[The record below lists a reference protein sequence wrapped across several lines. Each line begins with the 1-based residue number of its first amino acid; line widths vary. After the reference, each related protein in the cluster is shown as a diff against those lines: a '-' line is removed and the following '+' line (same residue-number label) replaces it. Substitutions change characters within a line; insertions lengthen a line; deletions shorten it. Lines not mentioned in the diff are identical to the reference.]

1 MEKKPW
7 VNPKYVK
14 QVRAHAQER
23 QQEMTQPTGQ
33 TYIIRNVDDLLQLND
48 RQLEACCK
56 DLVTWVKFQRM
67 VVTQLSAMKEHM
79 EKLGVTEDMLRS
91 EMQDHMAW
99 IDDGVDGGE
108 LTVEVR
114 DEDGNVHFQGTTNIN
129 GKGEVVA

>member
-1 MEKKPW
+1 
-7 VNPKYVK
+7 
-14 QVRAHAQER
+14 
-23 QQEMTQPTGQ
+23 MTQPTGQ

-48 RQLEACCK
+48 RQLEACLK
-56 DLVTWVKFQRM
+56 DLRTWVIFKRQM
-67 VVTQLSAMKEHM
+67 VTQISTMKAEM
-79 EKLGVTEDMLRS
+79 ERLGVTEDMLRS

-129 GKGEVVA
+129 GNGEVVNG